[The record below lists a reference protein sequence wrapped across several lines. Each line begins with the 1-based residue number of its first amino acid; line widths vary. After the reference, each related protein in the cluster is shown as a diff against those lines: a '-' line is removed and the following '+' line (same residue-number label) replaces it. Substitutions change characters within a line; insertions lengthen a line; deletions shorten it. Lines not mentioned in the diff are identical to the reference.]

1 MNHFD
6 VHLIR
11 VIHVLV
17 PEDDPEPEEK
27 ATELAATEFIDFLRQ
42 GGITDMVEHPIDFWA
57 TDSRDVYAAGVP
69 CQYCGEH

>member
-1 MNHFD
+1 MKHFD

-27 ATELAATEFIDFLRQ
+27 AIGLAATEFIDFLRE
-42 GGITDMVEHPIDFWA
+42 GGVMEMVEHPIDFGA
-57 TDSRDVYAAGVP
+57 TDSRDVYPACVP
-69 CQYCGEH
+69 CQYCVEQ